1 MASAE
6 YKSPNLR
13 SVSWI
18 TAGFATVLTLPVLSL
33 TPRAAMEPIVTSPMQ
48 QPPAT
53 AVISQPV
60 TAMVASATELGANTQ
75 PPASMAT
82 SRPADT
88 PRDDEVQTADDPE
101 RHQQSEASDSEP
113 TLFLT
118 IIGDRT
124 YVSWGRAGDRPP
136 RIDELPS
143 GSSAGPA
150 DQHPSVEPLTD
161 SSILTPQA
169 APNTSEPIEPTYGG
183 NELERPF
190 GPAPQECPR
199 TLPAGSDQSTADE
212 LRRSSGCRYL
222 SSCTVDSGECT
233 WHYQGRG

>member
-1 MASAE
+1 MQAAE
-6 YKSPNLR
+6 GPEWN
-13 SVSWI
+13 
-18 TAGFATVLTLPVLSL
+18 
-33 TPRAAMEPIVTSPMQ
+33 Q
-48 QPPAT
+48 QP
-53 AVISQPV
+53 
-60 TAMVASATELGANTQ
+60 
-75 PPASMAT
+75 
-82 SRPADT
+82 
-88 PRDDEVQTADDPE
+88 
-101 RHQQSEASDSEP
+101 EASDGEL

-136 RIDELPS
+136 RIDELP
-143 GSSAGPA
+143 GASAGPA
-150 DQHPSVEPLTD
+150 TQRPGLEPLTD

-169 APNTSEPIEPTYGG
+169 APDTSEPVEPTYGG

-199 TLPAGSDQSTADE
+199 TLPPGSDQSTADE

-222 SSCTVDSGECT
+222 SSCAVDSGECT